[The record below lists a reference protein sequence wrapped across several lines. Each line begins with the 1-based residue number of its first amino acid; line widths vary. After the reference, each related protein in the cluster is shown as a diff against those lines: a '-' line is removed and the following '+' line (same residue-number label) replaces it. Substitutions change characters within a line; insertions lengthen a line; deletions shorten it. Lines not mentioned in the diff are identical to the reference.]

1 MKRILQ
7 LGSVLLAVTALAAAC
22 GGGDE
27 GLSVEQALKRMILQ
41 PEDLPQGFVL
51 GEESFSS
58 NEEAAA
64 EDADR
69 KALLDRWGRLLGYEV
84 TYEPGAAAPDGS
96 PVTGI
101 NVAANLYRTE
111 KGARD
116 AFADAVKTA
125 EQTDWAANYA
135 GLRKFKQE
143 EIDAG
148 GPADEI
154 VWLRLSG
161 FQPAADGPDALV
173 TDDLIFFREGRE
185 RGFLR
190 VQASAADTKDRGHY
204 QSTVEGWL
212 RALVRNV
219 QDVLPQVQDEE

>member
-1 MKRILQ
+1 MKRTLW
-7 LGSVLLAVTALAAAC
+7 LGSVLLAVAALAAC
-22 GGGDE
+22 GGGD
-27 GLSVEQALKRMILQ
+27 GLSVEEALKQMILQ
-41 PEDLPQGFVL
+41 PEDLPQGFVQ

-84 TYEPGAAAPDGS
+84 TYEPGAPALDDS

-101 NVAANLYRTE
+101 NVAANLYRAE
-111 KGARD
+111 EGARD

-135 GLRKFKQE
+135 GLKEFKREQ
-143 EIDAG
+143 IDAG
-148 GPADEI
+148 DPADEI

-161 FQPAADGPDALV
+161 FQPAASGPDALV

-190 VQASAADTKDRGHY
+190 VQASAASTKDRGHY

-212 RALVRNV
+212 RALVGNV
-219 QDVLPQVQDEE
+219 QDVLPQVEDGE